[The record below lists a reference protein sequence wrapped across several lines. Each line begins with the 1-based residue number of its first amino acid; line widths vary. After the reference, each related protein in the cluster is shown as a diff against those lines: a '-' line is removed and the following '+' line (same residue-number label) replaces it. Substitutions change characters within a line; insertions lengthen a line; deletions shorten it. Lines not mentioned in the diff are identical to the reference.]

1 MKIVFK
7 VIAIIGILSF
17 FGALKDGVFFF
28 IGLVLALVFGYLGW
42 KPKKKYT
49 NLNYSNNTSTSSNF
63 QAQPIN
69 FDQNSN
75 NTDEKLKYINQ
86 KIELLNSSFSKGI
99 LNQKEFTK
107 KLSKLEIE
115 KGQLLKIINA
125 KDTLQAIMTEN
136 KTVFDE
142 LLELKESGLISNEE
156 YLMKKSKLIDS
167 YKIEKGIEIIKGQD
181 SDLNR
186 REVLLTFLFILVGFG
201 LFYLIMLY
209 STDKI

>member
-49 NLNYSNNTSTSSNF
+49 NLNYSNNTSTSSNL

-75 NTDEKLKYINQ
+75 NKDEKLKNINQ
-86 KIELLNSSFSKGI
+86 KIELLNSSFSKGL
-99 LNQKEFTK
+99 LNQNEFIK
-107 KLSKLEIE
+107 KQTKLEIE
-115 KGQLLKIINA
+115 KEQLLKIINA
-125 KDTLQAIMTEN
+125 KYALQAIMTEN

-156 YLMKKSKLIDS
+156 
-167 YKIEKGIEIIKGQD
+167 
-181 SDLNR
+181 
-186 REVLLTFLFILVGFG
+186 
-201 LFYLIMLY
+201 
-209 STDKI
+209 